1 MNRTDTGFMASDSIR
16 VERHHWLNTF
26 IGILDAA
33 FHLTE
38 IEQAQLIV
46 ILRDLL
52 VAVRIPERGNPEE
65 MPAAL
70 ALEVTSNFFTI
81 SIAGPRD
88 SGVARPVRAVGQ
100 GDVAVSLETW
110 RTALVGMLTVAY
122 PDMLPAER
130 LLVDRVFTDVLA
142 GIGVPQRAAEFLPGD
157 VVRTY
162 RSMPEFRSW

>member
-1 MNRTDTGFMASDSIR
+1 MATDTNK

-38 IEQAQLIV
+38 IEQAQLIA
-46 ILRDLL
+46 IFRDLL
-52 VAVRIPERGNPEE
+52 VAVRVPERGEPEE
-65 MPAAL
+65 LPAAL

-81 SIAGPRD
+81 SLAGPRD
-88 SGVARPVRAVGQ
+88 SGVARPVRAVTQ
-100 GDVAVSLETW
+100 GDVVVSLEAW

-130 LLVDRVFTDVLA
+130 LLVDRVLTDVLS

-162 RSMPEFRSW
+162 RSMPEFRTW

>member
-1 MNRTDTGFMASDSIR
+1 MWTETDTMATEANK

-38 IEQAQLIV
+38 IEQAQLIA
-46 ILRDLL
+46 IFRDLL
-52 VAVRIPERGNPEE
+52 VAVRVPERGEPEE
-65 MPAAL
+65 LPAAL

-81 SIAGPRD
+81 SLAGPRD
-88 SGVARPVRAVGQ
+88 SGVARPVRAVMQ
-100 GDVAVSLETW
+100 GDVVVSLEAW

-130 LLVDRVFTDVLA
+130 LLVDRVFTDVLS

-162 RSMPEFRSW
+162 RSMPEFRTW

>member
-1 MNRTDTGFMASDSIR
+1 MAGESTR

-38 IEQAQLIV
+38 IEQAHLIA
-46 ILRDLL
+46 IFRDLL
-52 VAVRIPERGNPEE
+52 VAVRVPERGAPEE
-65 MPAAL
+65 LPAAL

-81 SIAGPRD
+81 SLAGPRD
-88 SGVARPVRAVGQ
+88 SGVSRPVRPVAQ
-100 GDVAVSLETW
+100 GDVVVSLEAW

-130 LLVDRVFTDVLA
+130 LLADRVFTDVLA

-162 RSMPEFRSW
+162 RSLPEFRTW

>member
-1 MNRTDTGFMASDSIR
+1 MAGDATR

-38 IEQAQLIV
+38 IEQAQMIA
-46 ILRDLL
+46 IFRDLL
-52 VAVRIPERGNPEE
+52 VAVRVPERGAPTEL
-65 MPAAL
+65 PAAL

-81 SIAGPRD
+81 SLAGPRD
-88 SGVARPVRAVGQ
+88 SGVSRPVRSVTQ
-100 GDVAVSLETW
+100 GDVVVSLEAW
-110 RTALVGMLTVAY
+110 RAALVGMLTVAY
-122 PDMLPAER
+122 PGMLPAER

-162 RSMPEFRSW
+162 RSMPEFRTW

>member
-1 MNRTDTGFMASDSIR
+1 MAIESTR

-38 IEQAQLIV
+38 IEQAQLITV
-46 ILRDLL
+46 LRDLL
-52 VAVRIPERGNPEE
+52 VAVRIPDRGEPQEI
-65 MPAAL
+65 PAAL

-81 SIAGPRD
+81 SLAGPRD
-88 SGVARPVRAVGQ
+88 SGVTRPVRAATA
-100 GDVAVSLETW
+100 GDVVVSLEAW

-122 PDMLPAER
+122 PDMFPAER

-162 RSMPEFRSW
+162 RSMPEFRTW